1 MFHAD
6 LHIHSKFSRACSRDC
21 DIPHLAAGALR
32 KGISVV
38 GTGDFT
44 HPAWADE
51 LKNSLDP
58 AEAGLLRLRPDLE
71 RDLRRR
77 VPAACEQPVR
87 FMLSVEISTIYR
99 HGERTRKVHHL
110 IYAPTFEAAGRITGS
125 LAKVGNL
132 ASDGR
137 PILGLDS
144 RDLLEITLQ
153 GGPGCYLVPAHIWT
167 PWFAVLGS
175 RSGFN
180 AVADCYRDL
189 AAEIFAVETGLSSD
203 PRMNWM
209 CSSLDGYQLVS
220 NSDAHSPP
228 MLGREAT
235 TFTTAMDFF
244 SIAEALR
251 TGDGLAGTIEFYPE
265 EGKYH
270 LDGHRKCGIRLEPE
284 QTRERDGLCPECH
297 KPLTVG
303 VLHRVAELAD
313 RPDGYRPDEAADFNN
328 LVPLAEIISE
338 ILSVG
343 PKSKTVNAVID
354 RLVAAFGPELAI
366 LRDVPAE
373 ELARIGGSPLT
384 EAITRLRRGEV
395 IKDAGYDGEYGR
407 IRLFGSGEL
416 NRSDALFDV
425 PGQDY
430 AAGAAGDRNGPAG
443 RSQAGSVAGRGE
455 DRTAARAAPASPT
468 PSPETATRRWPEEP
482 AGAGAPGAVRP
493 ATAPAA
499 APSALLAGLDEEQ
512 CTAARAAGPLMII
525 AGPGTGKTRT
535 LTHRIAA
542 AIIDHGVPADR
553 IAALTFSRRAA
564 EEMRQRLASLLHPG
578 GSTSAERAS
587 QVLVTTFHGLALKIL
602 GEHPGQAGLPAGYA
616 VADET
621 ARLEAATSVTGNEGD
636 GRRLIT
642 ALNAGRRTGE
652 RAAGEREAL
661 RAELFRR
668 GLVDVDELIP
678 LAVRLL
684 RAEPAIAAELPDRW
698 PWISVD
704 EYQDLDEQQYD
715 LLRLLTGEGH
725 GLTVIGDPDQQAIYG
740 FRGADVGF
748 FLRFSADYPAA
759 RTAYL
764 TRNYRSA
771 PAIVQASVQAIAP
784 ATLVPGRQLDAA
796 APGIHP
802 GAVPGA
808 ATIVFHEAASEQAE
822 GAWIAAEI
830 DRLLGGSSFHSLDS
844 GRVDARQR
852 HAALALSDV
861 AVLYRT
867 DAQAGPLVQALSRA
881 GLPFQKRS
889 HDRLSRR
896 PGVPDIVREIRR
908 RRTRDACFG
917 RRCRERARRR
927 RGRRGREAAGG
938 GAAAHG
944 AAARPGR
951 RRGGHPGG
959 RRGTH
964 AAGPPVRRR
973 RRAIPDRDRAGRGG
987 GRAGPAGRRGIVA
1000 DPARGEGPGVRR
1012 GVHRRLRTRPAAAL
1026 APRCRSWS
1034 PGSPAA
1040 RAGGGCRRRTAAA
1053 VRRDDE
1059 GPRAAVSH
1067 LCQPPGTG
1075 GRPRRSHR
1083 PPVPPRS

>member
-1 MFHAD
+1 M
-6 LHIHSKFSRACSRDC
+6 C
-21 DIPHLAAGALR
+21 
-32 KGISVV
+32 
-38 GTGDFT
+38 
-44 HPAWADE
+44 
-51 LKNSLDP
+51 
-58 AEAGLLRLRPDLE
+58 
-71 RDLRRR
+71 
-77 VPAACEQPVR
+77 
-87 FMLSVEISTIYR
+87 VE
-99 HGERTRKVHHL
+99 
-110 IYAPTFEAAGRITGS
+110 
-125 LAKVGNL
+125 
-132 ASDGR
+132 
-137 PILGLDS
+137 
-144 RDLLEITLQ
+144 
-153 GGPGCYLVPAHIWT
+153 
-167 PWFAVLGS
+167 
-175 RSGFN
+175 
-180 AVADCYRDL
+180 
-189 AAEIFAVETGLSSD
+189 
-203 PRMNWM
+203 
-209 CSSLDGYQLVS
+209 
-220 NSDAHSPP
+220 
-228 MLGREAT
+228 
-235 TFTTAMDFF
+235 
-244 SIAEALR
+244 
-251 TGDGLAGTIEFYPE
+251 
-265 EGKYH
+265 
-270 LDGHRKCGIRLEPE
+270 
-284 QTRERDGLCPECH
+284 
-297 KPLTVG
+297 
-303 VLHRVAELAD
+303 
-313 RPDGYRPDEAADFNN
+313 
-328 LVPLAEIISE
+328 
-338 ILSVG
+338 
-343 PKSKTVNAVID
+343 
-354 RLVAAFGPELAI
+354 
-366 LRDVPAE
+366 
-373 ELARIGGSPLT
+373 
-384 EAITRLRRGEV
+384 
-395 IKDAGYDGEYGR
+395 
-407 IRLFGSGEL
+407 
-416 NRSDALFDV
+416 
-425 PGQDY
+425 
-430 AAGAAGDRNGPAG
+430 
-443 RSQAGSVAGRGE
+443 
-455 DRTAARAAPASPT
+455 
-468 PSPETATRRWPEEP
+468 
-482 AGAGAPGAVRP
+482 RP

-725 GLTVIGDPDQQAIYG
+725 GLTVIGDPDQAIYG

-867 DAQAGPLVQALSRA
+867 DAAQARSCRPCPGP
-881 GLPFQKRS
+881 
-889 HDRLSRR
+889 
-896 PGVPDIVREIRR
+896 
-908 RRTRDACFG
+908 ACRFRNDHTTG
-917 RRCRERARRR
+917 S
-927 RGRRGREAAGG
+927 AAGQASRISSG
-938 GAAAHG
+938 RSAAPDQRRLLR
-944 AAARPGR
+944 AALPG
-951 RRGGHPGG
+951 
-959 RRGTH
+959 
-964 AAGPPVRRR
+964 
-973 RRAIPDRDRAGRGG
+973 
-987 GRAGPAGRRGIVA
+987 AGPA
-1000 DPARGEGPGVRR
+1000 
-1012 GVHRRLRTRPAAAL
+1012 T
-1026 APRCRSWS
+1026 
-1034 PGSPAA
+1034 
-1040 RAGGGCRRRTAAA
+1040 AGTAWPGGCRRRCGGSRRCCPAGAPPRWTSWRQARYSRRWPAGAAA
-1053 VRRDDE
+1053 TSSD
-1059 GPRAAVSH
+1059 S
-1067 LCQPPGTG
+1067 
-1075 GRPRRSHR
+1075 
-1083 PPVPPRS
+1083 